1 MEQNE
6 TKQNKTRWNL
16 EEKHCECSFPCTG
29 HKIKINLGEFQTEI
43 SIQFEFRL
51 KIQIKLERK
60 RGRKGVRERGRER
73 VIQMK
78 LPMLECIIIRF

>member
-1 MEQNE
+1 M
-6 TKQNKTRWNL
+6 

-51 KIQIKLERK
+51 KIQIEPERKRGSK
-60 RGRKGVRERGRER
+60 RGRKGESNTNEIANAR
-73 VIQMK
+73 VHHN
-78 LPMLECIIIRF
+78 